1 MLNRTFIAASA
12 LVQRRMLAAWWV
24 VDALVKFLALPVAMR
39 KQVSWLQAANGC
51 QTVKIC
57 IDNRL
62 KLSQRALSVFVI
74 HPFECNL
81 IFVSCAVFL
90 VLRFFFLFRASAA
103 SIQYWLQLVQV
114 VVLDKRHGTM
124 AVSSVMDNSWSWRQ
138 SGYWR
143 YCLTESSIWEV
154 IVFNLFSEIMCV

>member
-1 MLNRTFIAASA
+1 
-12 LVQRRMLAAWWV
+12 
-24 VDALVKFLALPVAMR
+24 MR

-90 VLRFFFLFRASAA
+90 VLRFFFFYSGRLLRAFNIDFNWYKLSSWINVTEQWPYRLSWIILEVEDNPDIEDTVLLKAVYERLLFL
-103 SIQYWLQLVQV
+103 ICFL
-114 VVLDKRHGTM
+114 K
-124 AVSSVMDNSWSWRQ
+124 
-138 SGYWR
+138 
-143 YCLTESSIWEV
+143 
-154 IVFNLFSEIMCV
+154 